1 MISPDVTTDIIRSII
16 DKGEKRDGY
25 MPTFFHGDHASTFI
39 SGSWLRG
46 LHDFDLERAYKLI
59 LKMLRCPV
67 KEDVAIWMSIW
78 SEVGLLKR
86 HSECTHMGRIQR
98 GCDQDPGICLR
109 WLCRSLGSQGAGR
122 WSQLQT
128 DDGTLQQLQDAIRPL
143 PAFGEVRL
151 TMVAGFRISIRIIP
165 ITSTCTVR
173 PMHGTPSS
181 SPPRPRRH
189 D

>member
-1 MISPDVTTDIIRSII
+1 MRLGKHSSKIQVAGGTEREKRLFYSTFFHAFKWPALRSDVNHEYTDVRGEVVNNGFHYYTDPSFWDDYRNKLVLIGMISPDVTTDIIRSII

-109 WLCRSLGSQGAGR
+109 
-122 WSQLQT
+122 
-128 DDGTLQQLQDAIRPL
+128 
-143 PAFGEVRL
+143 
-151 TMVAGFRISIRIIP
+151 
-165 ITSTCTVR
+165 
-173 PMHGTPSS
+173 
-181 SPPRPRRH
+181 
-189 D
+189 